1 MSFLRVY
8 GVVIWNYYFL
18 ILIVLFVLVTFF
30 IHFWK
35 AVSVVI
41 TIIWVLISLEFI
53 VDLTWFSS
61 SVIRICSA
69 LILLLNACCWF
80 DCHKQAHWGVPR
92 KKCSENM
99 QQIYSRTLMPQ
110 CDFNKVALQRYWN
123 RTSAWVFF
131 SCKFAAY
138 FQNKVS

>member
-8 GVVIWNYYFL
+8 VVVIWNYYFL
-18 ILIVLFVLVTFF
+18 ILIVLSALITFF

-35 AVSVVI
+35 AISVVI

-80 DCHKQAHWGVPR
+80 ECHKQAYWGVPR
-92 KKCSENM
+92 KTCSANM
-99 QQIYSRTLMPQ
+99 QQIYRRTPMPT
-110 CDFNKVALQRYWN
+110 CDFNKVALELYWN

-131 SCKFAAY
+131 CKFAAY